1 MKRILLAGGLA
12 LVATAVTPLRADE
25 RTARIE
31 VGNIYCAS
39 CPYIVRS
46 VLEQVPGVAVEKMAY
61 VGDTTIEVV
70 VRYEDETVSVEDLVA
85 ATDGVGFPARPVR

>member
-1 MKRILLAGGLA
+1 MRTAFVVAG
-12 LVATAVTPLRADE
+12 LVMAAIPFTPLRADE

-46 VLEQVPGVAVEKMAY
+46 VLEQVPGVAVQKMAY
-61 VGDTTIEVV
+61 VGDTTIEVM